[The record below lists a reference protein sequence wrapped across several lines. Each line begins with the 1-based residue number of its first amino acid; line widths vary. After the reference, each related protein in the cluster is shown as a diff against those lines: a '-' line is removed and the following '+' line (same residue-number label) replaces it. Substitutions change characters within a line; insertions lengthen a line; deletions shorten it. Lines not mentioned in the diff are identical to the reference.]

1 MNKIISIIMVA
12 LMTCTLATA
21 QNTEETIKERKQIAK
36 LSQTELNKKVS
47 KTARNEAKALKKEG
61 WIVAPGQLPLE
72 RQLDKAYSMYYE
84 YEEAVLPK
92 YIIGEAIS
100 IGNTY
105 DAAKMQALT
114 LAKENLAGM
123 IQTEVTA
130 LVESTVAN
138 EQLSQEEAESIV
150 RSVQASKNLIVQRLG
165 RVFPVMECY
174 RTLANKTVQV
184 NVRIAYNSKMALDS
198 AKNIVKDELE
208 EQGMKLHDELDK
220 MWEHIGE

>member
-1 MNKIISIIMVA
+1 MKKIISIIMVA

-21 QNTEETIKERKQIAK
+21 QNTKETIKERKQIAK
-36 LSQTELNKKVS
+36 LAQSELNKKVS

-84 YEEAVLPK
+84 YEEAGLPK

-100 IGNTY
+100 IGKTY

-150 RSVQASKNLIVQRLG
+150 RSVQASENLIVQRLG

-198 AKNIVKDELE
+198 AKNIVKEELE
-208 EQGMKLHDELDK
+208 EQGMKLHDELDQL
-220 MWEHIGE
+220 WEHIGE